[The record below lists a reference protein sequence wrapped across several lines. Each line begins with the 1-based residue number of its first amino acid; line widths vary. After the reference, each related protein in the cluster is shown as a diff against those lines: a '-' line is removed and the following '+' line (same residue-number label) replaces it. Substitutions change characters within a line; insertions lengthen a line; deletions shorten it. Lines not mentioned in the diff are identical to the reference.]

1 MGQTTYGDFIRAQ
14 RELRGLSQQQVADK
28 ISVSRSTYLSVE
40 RGTKELSLSE
50 AEALSR
56 LFGITVDELLQNR
69 VPNEN
74 KYKEMILA
82 YLRAAK
88 TDKKPLKKTKLAKLL
103 YFADFAWFYKNL
115 ESMSGMNYRRIDFG
129 PVPNEYFTAL
139 EELARE
145 GKVTISCKKH
155 EDGYGM
161 YQIEETR
168 ASEIS
173 SLTLLDSK
181 ELKLINDIWKKWS
194 DAKTE
199 EIVAFTHNQL
209 PYKLSFDKEV
219 IPYEL
224 ITQESPRH
232 VF

>member
-1 MGQTTYGDFIRAQ
+1 MGHTTYGGFIREQ
-14 RELRGLSQQQVADK
+14 REARGLSQQQVADK
-28 ISVSRSTYLSVE
+28 IGVSRSTYLSVE

-50 AEALSR
+50 AETLAR

-69 VPNEN
+69 VPNEE

-82 YLRAAK
+82 YLRIARESGNA
-88 TDKKPLKKTKLAKLL
+88 LKKTKLAKLL

-145 GKVTISCKKH
+145 GKVTISCKTH

-168 ASEIS
+168 ASENAPLS
-173 SLTLLDSK
+173 YLNQK
-181 ELKLINDIWKKWS
+181 ELKLMKDIWSKWS

-224 ITQESPRH
+224 ITQESPEH
-232 VF
+232 VY